1 MFPACNPDDLQN
13 TFIAYP
19 DSNIRGLINFG
30 CSSES
35 SVERCME
42 RCVQT
47 TGCLA
52 LDFHV
57 ATSLLTSLDSLPA
70 DVWSSVTSAP
80 DHTYN
85 STCSSDSECSGINGH
100 CVLGRCQC
108 AAGFLFAQELSSCRL
123 VESCVDAQTLGG
135 RSGVYTIAVNQ
146 TSNMTVW
153 CDVDSGDG
161 GWLVSLWC

>member
-1 MFPACNPDDLQN
+1 MFSTSEGSCLLACNPDDLQN

-52 LDFHV
+52 LDFHG
-57 ATSLLTSLDSLPA
+57 D
-70 DVWSSVTSAP
+70 
-80 DHTYN
+80 
-85 STCSSDSECSGINGH
+85 E
-100 CVLGRCQC
+100 GRCQLHNVT
-108 AAGFLFAQELSSCRL
+108 A
-123 VESCVDAQTLGG
+123 
-135 RSGVYTIAVNQ
+135 
-146 TSNMTVW
+146 MTVPSQW
-153 CDVDSGDG
+153 RPHSSPHWTHYQRMCGAA
-161 GWLVSLWC
+161 